1 MRGAGNSSALKSYSF
16 TDASPLTGV
25 SYYRLSQTDFD
36 GKVEYLATRKITYTT
51 ARNFDVKAVSV
62 SNRVLTLQI
71 NSAKQENLRLR
82 IYDLQGREW
91 KNERISV
98 PVGNSRKDIPL
109 GQGVFVWEMRN
120 DKGEL
125 IRQKVLVQ

>member
-1 MRGAGNSSALKSYSF
+1 M
-16 TDASPLTGV
+16 
-25 SYYRLSQTDFD
+25 
-36 GKVEYLATRKITYTT
+36 
-51 ARNFDVKAVSV
+51 
-62 SNRVLTLQI
+62 QI